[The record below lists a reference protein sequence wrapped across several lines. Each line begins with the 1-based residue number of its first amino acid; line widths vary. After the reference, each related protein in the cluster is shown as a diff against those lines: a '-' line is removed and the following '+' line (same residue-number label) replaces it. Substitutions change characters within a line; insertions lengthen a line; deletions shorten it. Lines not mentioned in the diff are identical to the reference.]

1 MARRG
6 FPVVL
11 SAASGTGKTT
21 LSHLLLEADK
31 ELKLSISFTTRAPRG
46 EERNGVDYHFVD
58 EETFQQ
64 MIDRGELLEWAKV
77 HGHHYGSSA
86 RWTEEVLSAGEDVLF
101 DIDVQGG
108 KQIRQRFP
116 EACLIFLV
124 PPSMEILEGRLRG
137 RGTDDEAVIARRLEA
152 ARAEID
158 AGLET
163 YDYVCTNDR
172 LDRAIFDLTA
182 IVRAHRLKMLSR
194 ADIRRRLLGDTP
206 PGEGA

>member
-1 MARRG
+1 MGRRG

-21 LSHLLLEADK
+21 LSHLLLEGDK
-31 ELKLSISFTTRAPRG
+31 ELRLSISFTTRPLRG
-46 EERNGVDYHFVD
+46 EERDGVDYHFVD
-58 EETFQQ
+58 EPHFRQ
-64 MIDRGELLEWAKV
+64 MIERGDFIEWAEV
-77 HGHHYGSSA
+77 HGNHYGSSA
-86 RWTEEVLSAGEDVLF
+86 RWTEEVLSTGDDVLF

-124 PPSMEILEGRLRG
+124 PPTLEVLEGRLRG
-137 RGTDDEAVIARRLEA
+137 RATDDDTVIARRLDA
-152 ARAEID
+152 ARLEID

-163 YDYVCTNDR
+163 YDYVVTNDR
-172 LDRAIFDLTA
+172 LDRSIFDLTA

-194 ADIRRRLLGDTP
+194 ADIRRRLLGDP
-206 PGEGA
+206 QG

>member
-1 MARRG
+1 MGRRC

-31 ELKLSISFTTRAPRG
+31 ELKLSISFTTRPPRG
-46 EERNGVDYHFVD
+46 EEEDGIHYHFVD
-58 EETFQQ
+58 DEAFQQ
-64 MIDRGELLEWAKV
+64 MIDRGELLEWAEV
-77 HGHHYGSSA
+77 HGHRYGSSA
-86 RWTEEVLSAGEDVLF
+86 RWTEEILSAGEDVLF

-108 KQIRQRFP
+108 QQIRQRFP

-137 RGTDDEAVIARRLEA
+137 RGTDDEAVIARRLAA

-158 AGLET
+158 SGLET

-182 IVRAHRLKMLSR
+182 IVRAHRLKMISR
-194 ADIRRRLLGDTP
+194 ADIRRRLLGD
-206 PGEGA
+206 A